1 MHNFSFVKDN
11 EFDPSVP
18 IPMTELLAK
27 RDKILREKK
36 LHIGTLSAGL
46 LENPE
51 EKITNF
57 KRLLEL
63 LDDNVPE
70 IYISLKKIVII
81 SLLEVFKDLLPTY
94 QIQPQDNAGVKS
106 NYLIAI

>member
-1 MHNFSFVKDN
+1 MA
-11 EFDPSVP
+11 
-18 IPMTELLAK
+18 ELLAK
-27 RDKILREKK
+27 RDQTLREKK

-57 KRLLEL
+57 KTLLAL
-63 LDDNVPE
+63 LDDNTSEVF
-70 IYISLKKIVII
+70 ISLKKIVII

-94 QIQPQDNAGVKS
+94 QINDHDSTSVKCK
-106 NYLIAI
+106 LINLRYNNSILVLIMCCF